1 MSLVQNGAVLEKIL
15 AKLIKSAIL
24 PHDCYLAGGTA
35 LYFHLHQRLSVDL
48 DFFSPKPFSPE
59 TFIFKFKQE
68 YREVDLELMQQ
79 ETLILFLS
87 PEKLKFSLFYLPY
100 KLLSPLVPFEIRPG
114 VFCSLASL
122 DDIEAMKT
130 LALVQRGSAKDF
142 VDLFYLLKKT
152 GHSFADLSL
161 LVQRKYDLDDKYNY
175 HLKTT
180 MVYFDDAEK
189 ELGAIMVVDESG
201 GIRSITEKEWKE
213 IKDFFVRFCL

>member
-1 MSLVQNGAVLEKIL
+1 MSLGQNESILENIL
-15 AKLIKSAIL
+15 AKLIISAIL
-24 PHDCYLAGGTA
+24 PHDSYLAGGTA
-35 LYFHLHQRLSVDL
+35 FYFHLHHRLSVDL
-48 DFFSPKPFSPE
+48 DFFSPKPFSSE
-59 TFIFKFKQE
+59 TIIFKFRQE
-68 YREVDLELMQQ
+68 FGEVRLELMEK

-87 PEKLKFSLFYLPY
+87 PEKVKISLFYLPY
-100 KLLSPLVPFEIRPG
+100 KLLSPLVPYEIRPG
-114 VFCSLASL
+114 IFCSFASL

-152 GHSFADLSL
+152 GHSFTDLSL

-175 HLKTT
+175 HLKTA
-180 MVYFDDAEK
+180 MVYFDDAES

-213 IKDFFVRFCL
+213 IKDFFVRLCL